1 MSSTIGLPAG
11 AQSKPPMPE
20 STAVPGSPRVLVIDD
35 EPAICSALVQ
45 VLRRAGFDP
54 IAARSAPEAETLL
67 SDTITAMLLDLR
79 MPHMRGD
86 AFYYHA
92 SARFPQLRSH
102 TLFMTGD
109 ISADG
114 ERLIKQTGCGVLWK
128 PFQNAVLVDAVRDLL
143 AERSGPMVAR

>member
-1 MSSTIGLPAG
+1 MRDWSP
-11 AQSKPPMPE
+11 
-20 STAVPGSPRVLVIDD
+20 VPGSPRVLIIDD
-35 EPAICSALVQ
+35 EPAICSALGQ

-54 IAARSAPEAETLL
+54 IAARGAPEAETLL
-67 SDTITAMLLDLR
+67 SETITAMLLDLR

-86 AFYYHA
+86 VFYYMA
-92 SARFPQLRSH
+92 SARFPVLRRR

-109 ISADG
+109 ISPDG

-143 AERSGPMVAR
+143 AERGGPMVAR

>member
-1 MSSTIGLPAG
+1 
-11 AQSKPPMPE
+11 MPDW
-20 STAVPGSPRVLVIDD
+20 SPVPGSPRVLIIDD

-54 IAARSAPEAETLL
+54 IAARGAPEAETLL
-67 SDTITAMLLDLR
+67 SETITAMLLDLR

-86 AFYYHA
+86 VFYYMA
-92 SARFPQLRSH
+92 SARFPLLRRR

-109 ISADG
+109 ISPDG

-143 AERSGPMVAR
+143 AERGGPMVAR